1 MLSKFV
7 CVAIPVII
15 QWNLSYCAV
24 MINIMFASKMH
35 DEAKLAGVGLGV
47 TITHVFGLCPLV
59 GLNVA
64 LETLVS
70 QGYGYGNYQLCG
82 QHLNKA
88 RAVLVLAYIPLAA
101 LLLCSAQ
108 IFESLGQDPKTM
120 EYTH

>member
-1 MLSKFV
+1 MSGTQLPLSKMLSKFV

-70 QGYGYGNYQLCG
+70 
-82 QHLNKA
+82 
-88 RAVLVLAYIPLAA
+88 
-101 LLLCSAQ
+101 
-108 IFESLGQDPKTM
+108 
-120 EYTH
+120 

>member
-1 MLSKFV
+1 
-7 CVAIPVII
+7 
-15 QWNLSYCAV
+15 

-70 QGYGYGNYQLCG
+70 
-82 QHLNKA
+82 
-88 RAVLVLAYIPLAA
+88 
-101 LLLCSAQ
+101 
-108 IFESLGQDPKTM
+108 
-120 EYTH
+120 